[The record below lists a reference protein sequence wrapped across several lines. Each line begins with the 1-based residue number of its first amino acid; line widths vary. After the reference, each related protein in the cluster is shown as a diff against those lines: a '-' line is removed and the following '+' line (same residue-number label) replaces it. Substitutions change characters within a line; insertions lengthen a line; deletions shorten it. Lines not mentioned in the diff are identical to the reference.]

1 MRERGGNEFVG
12 HCVPEGQSPIA
23 RRFQHRGKNMLRPV
37 PLGTAEGSAVP
48 PALRRHASN
57 PALEAPG
64 YWRLSLRDTWSRYI
78 FALCFLI
85 VLTATSAAQTN
96 AGVSFEMPKS
106 HNPISAYSPSQ
117 SAEPQLKN
125 SPRLNRLIKD
135 GKLYLSLQDA
145 IHLALEN
152 NLDIAIARY
161 NLPIADMDILRTKAG
176 GVFRGVNAGVVQ
188 GTPGGGVGGFGTGA
202 PGAGAG
208 GTTAGAGGA
217 GAGASGL
224 VQSTLGV
231 GTAVPSYDP
240 AIIASVGAEH
250 QTTPLANLRIYG
262 VPLLQLNTG
271 QANFGFAQA
280 FATGTSVSFEFNNNR
295 QTTNS
300 PYFNLS
306 PALGSMYRFSFQ
318 QQLLSGFGFGPNLR
332 YLRIAKNNKQISDIA
347 FKDQVMATVTQIENI
362 YWDLVNAYEQSQVNE
377 QSLAFAQQ
385 SLDNAKKQLQ
395 LQSIPA
401 MDVMRAEAEVSKRD
415 QDLTIAR
422 TTLQLQ
428 ELLMKNALTKS
439 LDDPVL
445 ESVGVVPTDTLQ
457 SAQIVPLNQPVQDL
471 IQNAMHD
478 RPELFE
484 SDVDLANRQ
493 ISRKAARNAL
503 LPSLSLVAFYGGS
516 GLAGPLNPVYNVPAV
531 PNSSNVPAD
540 YPGALKNAFNNTAPD
555 YYVGINLNIP
565 IRNRVAKADQYRSEL
580 EYRQAELR
588 REELRQQIRNEGRN
602 AEYALEQTAAR
613 VEAARKARDLAQR
626 TFQITQKEQTLG
638 AGSTFQTMTAQRDL
652 ALAELDLVTARTVY
666 EKAKIEVDR
675 ATGAT
680 LEHNGIAIQDAINA
694 AIVAPMAA
702 PAP

>member
-1 MRERGGNEFVG
+1 MRSSSRLERLAASLFCSVV
-12 HCVPEGQSPIA
+12 CACTCFSQQPTSPPNSNTIA
-23 RRFQHRGKNMLRPV
+23 NTGPSRPHYSSV
-37 PLGTAEGSAVP
+37 FKMPSSRNPL
-48 PALRRHASN
+48 
-57 PALEAPG
+57 
-64 YWRLSLRDTWSRYI
+64 
-78 FALCFLI
+78 
-85 VLTATSAAQTN
+85 
-96 AGVSFEMPKS
+96 
-106 HNPISAYSPSQ
+106 SAYSPS
-117 SAEPQLKN
+117 STPEPELTN
-125 SPRLNRLIKD
+125 SPRLNQLIRD
-135 GKLYLSLQDA
+135 GKLYLSLKDA
-145 IHLALEN
+145 IRLAMEN

-240 AIIASVGAEH
+240 TIVASVGAEH
-250 QTTPLANLRIYG
+250 QATPLANQRIYG

-271 QANFGFAQA
+271 QANFGFSQA
-280 FATGTSVSFEFNNNR
+280 FATGSSVSFEFNNNR

-300 PYFNLS
+300 PFFNLS
-306 PALGSMYRFSFQ
+306 PALGAMYRFSFQ

-332 YLRIAKNNKQISDIA
+332 YLRIASNNKKISDVA

-362 YWDLVNAYEQSQVNE
+362 YWDLLNAYQQSQVNE
-377 QSLAFAQQ
+377 QSRAFAQQ
-385 SLDNAKKQLQ
+385 SLENARKQLQ
-395 LQSIPA
+395 LESIPA
-401 MDVMRAEAEVSKRD
+401 MDVMKAEAEVSKRE
-415 QDLTIAR
+415 QDLTVAR
-422 TTLQLQ
+422 TSLQLQ

-445 ESVGVVPTDTLQ
+445 ESVNVVPTDTLQ
-457 SAQIVPLNQPVQDL
+457 SAQIVPSNQSVQEL
-471 IQNAMHD
+471 IQQALRD
-478 RPELFE
+478 RPELAE
-484 SDVDLANRQ
+484 SDVDLVNRQ

-503 LPSLSLVAFYGGS
+503 LPALSLVAFYGGS
-516 GLAGPLNPVYNVPAV
+516 GLAGPLNPVYNVPDV

-540 YPGALKNAFNNTAPD
+540 YSGALKNAFNNTAPD
-555 YYVGINLNIP
+555 YYVGFNLNIP

-588 REELRQQIRNEGRN
+588 REELRKQIRIEVRN

-613 VEAARKARDLAQR
+613 VEAARKSRDLAQR
-626 TFQITQKEQTLG
+626 TFEITQKEQALG

-652 ALAELDLVTARTVY
+652 ALAELDFVAAMTVY
-666 EKAKIEVDR
+666 EKARVEVER
-675 ATGAT
+675 AIGST
-680 LEHNGIAIQDAINA
+680 LEHNGIAIQDAIDA
-694 AIVAPMAA
+694 TVSSATP
-702 PAP
+702 